1 MRIKSQLKLLN
12 FLQYFIW
19 GAWLVTIAS
28 YFFAKNW
35 TPSQFGII
43 YSTIG
48 LSAIGF
54 PALFGFLTDKYF
66 QLKKVYRALHFISA
80 LIMLLLPLVKTP
92 IAFFWVML
100 LYMIFYMSTIPL
112 LITYS
117 YSKLKED
124 GFDVKLEYPKIR
136 VWGTIGFV
144 VALWIVSFTKSETTV
159 NQFYISGIASLLLF
173 LVTFFISKSIKE
185 KQEEKVGFL
194 KIIGLDALDLLTR
207 KKLYPFF
214 ILSFFFGIAL
224 IVSNGY
230 VDAFIHDLMNLNSG
244 SEIIFKYPAIIVSVS
259 QISEII
265 FILCIPFLLKRFSL
279 KTIIIFGFSAWI
291 VKFFALYL
299 AVSSGIFVLLL
310 ISSACYGIAFDLFI
324 IPGSLFLEENVEKER
339 RGSVQGVFVMMVNGF
354 GSLFGSFFSG
364 FLIDAYFTNDTND
377 KNWASIW
384 LFFTLL
390 MLIIIFIYLFLQFF
404 KTKQKPSL
412 NIE

>member
-1 MRIKSQLKLLN
+1 MRIKNQLKLLN

-28 YFFAKNW
+28 YFFAQNW

-66 QLKKVYRALHFISA
+66 QLKKVYRTLHFVSA
-80 LIMLLLPLVKTP
+80 LIMLILPFIKTP
-92 IAFFWVML
+92 VGFFWVML
-100 LYMIFYMSTIPL
+100 FYMIFYMSTIPL
-112 LITYS
+112 LIAYS
-117 YSKLKED
+117 YSKLKENS
-124 GFDVKLEYPKIR
+124 FDVTVEYPKIR

-144 VALWIVSFTKSETTV
+144 IALWIVSFTKSETTA

-173 LVTFFISKSIKE
+173 FVTFFISKSIKE

-230 VDAFIHDLMNLNSG
+230 VDAFIHDLSVLNNN

-265 FILCIPFLLKRFSL
+265 FILCIPILLKRFSL
-279 KTIIIFGFSAWI
+279 KTIIIFGFFAWI
-291 VKFFALYL
+291 LKFLALYL
-299 AVSSGIFVLLL
+299 AASSSIFVLLL
-310 ISSACYGIAFDLFI
+310 ISSVCYGIAFDLFI

-364 FLIDAYFTNDTND
+364 FLIEAYFTKANND
-377 KNWASIW
+377 KYWASIW
-384 LFFTLL
+384 LFFAVL
-390 MLIIIFIYLFLQFF
+390 MFVIIIFYLFLQFF
-404 KTKQKPSL
+404 KTKQKHL
-412 NIE
+412 